1 MDTALTTM
9 LSIIV
14 TVMSGIILF
23 LMTRFLSQ
31 QQSKEEEK
39 EAKKSEESR
48 LILQFL
54 NALGKLSIANCL
66 ALRDGKSSVNMS
78 AALNEFEKADKAL
91 YDYIVA
97 SHVNF
102 TSKK

>member
-1 MDTALTTM
+1 MNTVFTTM

-14 TVMSGIILF
+14 TVMSGVILF
-23 LMTRFLSQ
+23 LMTRFLNQ
-31 QQSKEEEK
+31 QQSKEKEK
-39 EAKKSEESR
+39 EAKKSEENT

-66 ALRDGKSSVNMS
+66 ALRDGKSSADMS

-91 YDYIVA
+91 YDYILA
-97 SHVNF
+97 SHVNS